1 MVRAPR
7 IILKINLLKKLSL
20 IIIGIFWEDKNANE
34 SCQLVA
40 NEDFSK
46 KFIEQIILSYF

>member
-1 MVRAPR
+1 MVRASG
-7 IILKINLLKKLSL
+7 IILKVNLLKKLSL
-20 IIIGIFWEDKNANE
+20 IILGIFREDKNANE

-46 KFIEQIILSYF
+46 KFID